1 MPPPPALKKKS
12 GTKNPPILSQE
23 YLIQNH
29 GKYFSKTVNLVDAFK
44 KRRVILFLKLI
55 SLFR

>member
-1 MPPPPALKKKS
+1 MPPPPALKKKT

-29 GKYFSKTVNLVDAFK
+29 GKNKVFNNK
-44 KRRVILFLKLI
+44 KIDIEF
-55 SLFR
+55 LFR

>member
-12 GTKNPPILSQE
+12 GTKNPPMFSQE

-29 GKYFSKTVNLVDAFK
+29 
-44 KRRVILFLKLI
+44 
-55 SLFR
+55 